1 MRLLYSEKHI
11 CCFITSGG
19 AVDEGAAGLWQ
30 PFHSKVHGGW
40 QPGTQRADSIILHY
54 FSLSFHSFFPFLF
67 FLKGSRP
74 CWDIKAVSNTR
85 KGFSSPWG
93 D

>member
-1 MRLLYSEKHI
+1 MILRLLYSEKHI

-67 FLKGSRP
+67 FKGKQAMLGYQSCEQYKERL
-74 CWDIKAVSNTR
+74 
-85 KGFSSPWG
+85 F
-93 D
+93 